1 MARIEDGAE
10 EKIAFLVER
19 LEGLFRGYRTDIAA
33 ANKYR
38 SSLSLSPCLSSL
50 RYENWMAAAL
60 SNNSSSCI
68 DRG

>member
-38 SSLSLSPCLSSL
+38 SSLSPCLSSL